1 MKTDIVTWT
10 KNGAKYLPR
19 VLKRIEEVVPSE
31 EAHRK
36 ILVDDHSTDSTREIA
51 KDFGWEIYFNPSTGI
66 SAGAN
71 YALSKVDCDYFMSI
85 EQDLFLA
92 EDWWQKIPP
101 YLNNPKIAIA
111 SGMRFASEPKGLTKL
126 QQYVA
131 KKYRGEST
139 LSPWLRS
146 REMSAFTLGKTLDN
160 TIYRTSVMRAIGG
173 FPKMRVNAGVDA
185 VLAYMIQDAG
195 YEWSV
200 DYNVQS
206 VHLRRGLKHELQHQY
221 WYGTQL
227 REIWC
232 KIRENSTAEPPI
244 NRFGVISRLF
254 ISPFIGIF
262 VALKTREPTITYIH
276 PLIRF
281 YYAKGLLTSK

>member
-1 MKTDIVTWT
+1 MKVDIVTWT
-10 KNGAKYLPR
+10 KNGAKYLR
-19 VLKRIEEVVPSE
+19 AVLKRLEEVIPSE
-31 EAHRK
+31 EVHRK
-36 ILVDDHSTDSTREIA
+36 ILVDDRSVDDTREIA
-51 KDFGWEIYFNPSTGI
+51 KEFGWEIYFNPSTGI

-71 YALSKVDCDYFMSI
+71 YALSKVDCEYFMSI

-92 EDWWQKIPP
+92 EDWWQKIPT
-101 YLNNPKIAIA
+101 YLNNPKTAIA
-111 SGMRFASEPKGLTKL
+111 SGMRFASEPRGLREL

-131 KKYRGEST
+131 KKYRGENT

-160 TIYRTSVMRAIGG
+160 TIYRTQVIRAVGG
-173 FPKMRVNAGVDA
+173 FPKMRVNAGVDT

-195 YEWSV
+195 YEWRV

-206 VHLRRGLKHELQHQY
+206 VHLREGLKHELQHQY

-227 REIWC
+227 KEIWR
-232 KIRENSTAEPPI
+232 KIRENSTAEPPV
-244 NRFGVISRLF
+244 NRFSVLSRLF
-254 ISPFIGIF
+254 ISPLTGIF
-262 VALKTREPTITYIH
+262 VALKTKEPTITYIH

-281 YYAKGLLTSK
+281 YYAKGLLTSQ